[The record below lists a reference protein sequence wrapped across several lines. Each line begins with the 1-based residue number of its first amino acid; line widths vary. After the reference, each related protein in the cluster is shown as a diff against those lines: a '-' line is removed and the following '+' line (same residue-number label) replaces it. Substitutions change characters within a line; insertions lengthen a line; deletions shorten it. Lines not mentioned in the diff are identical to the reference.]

1 VPLRDLLLGARK
13 RELFQLLLDRA
24 SQTLLVA
31 MAGVIL
37 LLLLGTQILEWY
49 WIVVLLVASVAVGLW
64 RIRHSVPTLYALA
77 QRIDH
82 KLNLA
87 DALSTAFFFSENPDE
102 QRAAIC
108 DLQRRNA
115 EDTARTV
122 DLKAALPFHRSRYLL
137 PAAGLALVA
146 AGLFAVRYMATGSL
160 DLKPSF
166 VAIAYDTFFGS
177 KTDQAKNQKKLK
189 AKDDQQDPN
198 SPENSSVQN
207 DPPPEDL
214 LNGNDSNEPNQA
226 PDNSKE
232 SVDSQ
237 KKNEPQT
244 DAKNGEDQGDG
255 KDSSKEE
262 AEQQQKQGDSKKDG
276 SQNAKDSKSG
286 NDSQQSMMDRL
297 KDAMQNL
304 VNSMKPNQ
312 ENQQQSQNQSK
323 GGQKSDQKGQKGE
336 QSKGEQQQSEA
347 ASEQAG
353 QEGEQQQSDQKSAQ
367 KSSDKNSQQDAKNG
381 AGSQDGEKARK
392 MAEELAAMGKISQIL
407 GQRSAQITGEVTVEV
422 GQSKQQLKTAW
433 STSDA
438 THKDAG
444 GETHRDEV
452 PLMYQEYVRQY
463 FEEIHKPLPAAVKP
477 AAPKPGAT
485 KNAAQPK
492 SSSAP

>member
-31 MAGVIL
+31 MAGLIL
-37 LLLLGTQILEWY
+37 LLVIGTQILEWY
-49 WIVVLLVASVAVGLW
+49 WIVALLVASVAVGLW
-64 RIRHSVPTLYALA
+64 RIRHSIPTLYALA
-77 QRIDH
+77 QRIDY

-102 QRAAIC
+102 QRSSIC
-108 DLQRRNA
+108 ELQRRNA

-122 DLKAALPFHRSRYLL
+122 DLKTALPFHRSRYLL
-137 PAAGLALVA
+137 PAVGLALVA

-166 VAIAYDTFFGS
+166 VAIAYDTFFGT
-177 KTDQAKNQKKLK
+177 KTEQAKNQKKLN
-189 AKDDQQDPN
+189 AKDNPQDAD

-214 LNGNDSNEPNQA
+214 LKGTDSNEENQA
-226 PDNSKE
+226 PDNAKD

-237 KKNEPQT
+237 KKDEPQS

-255 KDSSKEE
+255 KDSSKEDSE
-262 AEQQQKQGDSKKDG
+262 QQKQGDNKKDG
-276 SQNAKDSKSG
+276 SQNAKDSKPG

-312 ENQQQSQNQSK
+312 DNQQQSQNQSK
-323 GGQKSDQKGQKGE
+323 GGQKSNEKGQKGD
-336 QSKGEQQQSEA
+336 QSKGDQQQQSEA

-353 QEGEQQQSDQKSAQ
+353 QEGDQQQSDQKSAQ
-367 KSSDKNSQQDAKNG
+367 KSADKNSQQDAKNG

-392 MAEELAAMGKISQIL
+392 MAEELAAMGKISQIV
-407 GQRSAQITGEVTVEV
+407 GQRSQQITGEVTVEV
-422 GQSKQQLKTAW
+422 GNSKQQLKTAW
-433 STSDA
+433 TTSDA

-452 PLMYQEYVRQY
+452 PLAYQEYVRQY
-463 FEEIHKPLPAAVKP
+463 FEEIHKPLPPVAKP

-485 KNAAQPK
+485 KNGVQPK
-492 SSSAP
+492 SNSAP